1 MKILMNRIKTEL
13 RNIPENLFITHDVV
27 DKEHITN
34 ILDITKQRLRIT
46 KQRLDLCAPCGT
58 NFNIFLLHLDEHQKY
73 GNLTLQPPNTIVYAL
88 QFTIYVTKL
97 FHDGVSVIYKPEKS
111 KSMNWFLYDTD
122 LNLKKK
128 VIT

>member
-34 ILDITKQRLRIT
+34 ILDIT

-111 KSMNWFLYDTD
+111 KPMNWFLYDTD

-128 VIT
+128 VMT